1 MNFPARMAVTLGAAE
16 STGCARQI
24 AGANAK
30 HRARII
36 IIVTDVLE
44 GESQD
49 RLAAAVTAT
58 GGDEL
63 MSITY
68 CDLSLR
74 CARSQESGCSGR
86 GGVEIDYSIV
96 VAPTE
101 FL

>member
-1 MNFPARMAVTLGAAE
+1 MNFPARIAVTLGAAE

-30 HRARII
+30 HRACINII
-36 IIVTDVLE
+36 ATDALE

-49 RLAAAVTAT
+49 RLDAAVAAT

-63 MSITY
+63 ISITY

-74 CARSQESGCSGR
+74 CARSQESTCGSHGD
-86 GGVEIDYSIV
+86 GMELIV
-96 VAPTE
+96 GTTDSW
-101 FL
+101 